1 MFSPAPV
8 LGESPL
14 DSVGRPCYLQLF
26 GRYEGKPARI
36 MDRSS
41 LTRYAW
47 LSIAAAL
54 ATIALKS
61 LAYLLTGS
69 VGLLSDAVESL
80 VNLVAATMALA
91 MLIIAA
97 RPADEEH
104 QYGHSK
110 AEYFASGVEGILIL
124 VAAAA
129 IGFAAVRRI
138 LNPQAI
144 DQTGIGLIVSA
155 VASAINLVVARILLK
170 AGRTHNSI
178 TLEADGHH
186 LMTDVWT
193 SAGVIAGVGIVS
205 LTGWQILDPIVA
217 IGVAVNIV
225 RTGVLLMKRSVAGLM
240 DAALSVEDHGKVER
254 VLDKY
259 REQGIEFHALRTRQA
274 AGVRFVSVHVLVP
287 GKWTTH
293 KGHHLVEDIE
303 AEIREAL
310 PGANVITH
318 MEPVEDPLSFQ
329 DIEIDR

>member
-1 MFSPAPV
+1 
-8 LGESPL
+8 
-14 DSVGRPCYLQLF
+14 
-26 GRYEGKPARI
+26 

-54 ATIALKS
+54 ATIGLKS

-80 VNLVAATMALA
+80 VNLVAATMALS

-104 QYGHSK
+104 QFGHSK

-124 VAAAA
+124 IAA
-129 IGFAAVRRI
+129 IAIGYAAVRRI

-144 DQTGIGLIVSA
+144 EQAGVGLIVSA
-155 VASAINLVVARILLK
+155 VASTINLVVARILLR
-170 AGRTHNSI
+170 AGRMHNSI
-178 TLEADGHH
+178 TLEADAHH

-193 SAGVIAGVGIVS
+193 SVGVIVGVGAVAV
-205 LTGWQILDPIVA
+205 TGWQILDPIVA

-225 RTGVLLMKRSVAGLM
+225 WTGYRLMQRSVAGLM
-240 DAALSVEDHGKVER
+240 DAALCPEDHEKVQK

-259 REQGIEFHALRTRQA
+259 KERGIQFHALRTRQA
-274 AGVRFVSVHVLVP
+274 AGLRFVSVHVLVP

-293 KGHHLVEDIE
+293 RGHHLVEDIE
-303 AEIREAL
+303 GEIREAL
-310 PGANVITH
+310 PGVNVLTH
-318 MEPVEDPLSFQ
+318 LEPKEDPLSFQ

>member
-1 MFSPAPV
+1 M
-8 LGESPL
+8 E
-14 DSVGRPCYLQLF
+14 
-26 GRYEGKPARI
+26 
-36 MDRSS
+36 RSS

-54 ATIALKS
+54 ATIGLKS

-80 VNLVAATMALA
+80 VNLVAASMALA
-91 MLIIAA
+91 MLIVAA

-110 AEYFASGVEGILIL
+110 AEYFASSIEGILIL

-138 LNPQAI
+138 MNPQLI
-144 DQTGIGLIVSA
+144 EQTGVGLIIAV
-155 VASAINLVVARILLK
+155 VASAINFVVARILLRVGK
-170 AGRTHNSI
+170 THNSI
-178 TLEADGHH
+178 TLEADAHH

-193 SAGVIAGVGIVS
+193 SAGVIAAVGIVS
-205 LTGWQILDPIVA
+205 LTGWQILDPLVA
-217 IGVAVNIV
+217 IGVALNIV
-225 RTGVLLMKRSVAGLM
+225 RTGVQLIRRSVAGLM
-240 DAALSVEDHGKVER
+240 DAALSPEDCSKVQM

-259 REQGIEFHALRTRQA
+259 KGQGIEFHALRTRQA

-293 KGHHLVEDIE
+293 KGHHMVEDIE
-303 AEIREAL
+303 SEIRQAL
-310 PGANVITH
+310 PGSNVITH
-318 MEPVEDPLSFQ
+318 LEPIEDPLSFE
-329 DIEIDR
+329 DIGIDR